1 MEKLLL
7 SLLEVKHHFD
17 LVQAKVSGHA
27 VCPSMHNFDQIE
39 AGRFT
44 VLLCIT
50 YPIDPDFF

>member
-39 AGRFT
+39 AGAFYSTFMYNISNR
-44 VLLCIT
+44 
-50 YPIDPDFF
+50 P